1 MGNTRNTGYL
11 QNAIKVSDAGA
22 ISFMS
27 GSTMLATINTSGQM
41 SGSSPVLFAATA
53 SFVANA
59 QTASFVALAQSAS
72 NAVAAQTASFANAFT
87 VAGNLTAQTLV
98 VQTITSSVVYS
109 SGSNVFGNN
118 IANTQVMTGSV
129 NITGS
134 LAVVTNGTE
143 FQVNASGVNLGNAL
157 TDSHVISGSL
167 RINPNG
173 LFVSSSG
180 NIGIGNANPTVKLQV
195 TMNVGGGYPVLGVG
209 NSGSLF
215 IAGDTNQY
223 GLYIGNDGVS
233 GNAWLQSMRNNTA
246 TAYNI
251 VLNPVGGNVGIGTTS
266 PYTRFQ
272 VSGGNA
278 SIQSDSTGATDGTG
292 DVRRAGFGFRHA
304 SADLISAL
312 INTTAV
318 ADWGLN
324 LHFNTRQFNAVM
336 PATPA
341 MTITAGQN
349 VGIGTSSP
357 NARLSVTTPTTG
369 TEAENIRLEM
379 NTAAVPASAG
389 LNFRFGS
396 VNGATIYGV
405 GEDGSSGA
413 SSMRFYT
420 HNGTSSGERMRITS
434 GGDLLLKTTSTT
446 ATADTIFQFGNG
458 GVNLVK
464 QATLANNQTMDIRI
478 GSSGV
483 CYWGGFLSVLCSDLL
498 NGGARTQTNFSILA
512 ENQFST
518 FSTFVIHTVNGSL
531 GGRSFTITYV
541 GTGIIR
547 LTNTSGATCV
557 CTMTFFG
564 GGANLG

>member
-1 MGNTRNTGYL
+1 M
-11 QNAIKVSDAGA
+11 NA
-22 ISFMS
+22 
-27 GSTMLATINTSGQM
+27 GS
-41 SGSSPVLFAATA
+41 
-53 SFVANA
+53 
-59 QTASFVALAQSAS
+59 
-72 NAVAAQTASFANAFT
+72 
-87 VAGNLTAQTLV
+87 
-98 VQTITSSVVYS
+98 
-109 SGSNVFGNN
+109 
-118 IANTQVMTGSV
+118 
-129 NITGS
+129 
-134 LAVVTNGTE
+134 
-143 FQVNASGVNLGNAL
+143 
-157 TDSHVISGSL
+157 
-167 RINPNG
+167 
-173 LFVSSSG
+173 
-180 NIGIGNANPTVKLQV
+180 
-195 TMNVGGGYPVLGVG
+195 GYPTLGVG
-209 NSGSLF
+209 GSGTLF
-215 IAGDTNQY
+215 IAGDTNLY
-223 GLYIGNDGVS
+223 GLYIGNDGAS

-246 TAYNI
+246 TAYSI
-251 VLNPVGGNVGIGTTS
+251 ILNPVGGNVGIGTTS

-357 NARLSVTTPTTG
+357 TD
-369 TEAENIRLEM
+369 
-379 NTAAVPASAG
+379 
-389 LNFRFGS
+389 FGS
-396 VNGATIYGV
+396 TYTVLCVDNATNGGV
-405 GEDGSSGA
+405 LDLRRNGVRGLTLAVDGNEPSISS
-413 SSMRFYT
+413 RV
-420 HNGTSSGERMRITS
+420 SGQPLVFKTNNAGSVDERMRITS

-478 GSSGV
+478 GSSNV
-483 CYWGGFLSVLCSDLL
+483 CYWGGFLSVLCSDLS

>member
-41 SGSSPVLFAATA
+41 SGSAPVLFASTA

-72 NAVAAQTASFANAFT
+72 NAVSAQTASFANAFT
-87 VAGNLTAQTLV
+87 VANTLTAQTLV

-173 LFVSSSG
+173 LIVSSSG
-180 NIGIGNANPTVKLQV
+180 NVGIGTTNPTVKLQV
-195 TMNVGGGYPVLGVG
+195 TMNAGSGYPTLGVG

-215 IAGDTNQY
+215 IAGDTNLY
-223 GLYIGNDGVS
+223 GLYVGNDWIS

-251 VLNPVGGNVGIGTTS
+251 ILNPVGGNVGIGGTGPYAKLSIIQDITTTAEFGS
-266 PYTRFQ
+266 FGQFT
-272 VSGGNA
+272 
-278 SIQSDSTGATDGTG
+278 IQGATN
-292 DVRRAGFGFRHA
+292 VNKLLSFGFNT
-304 SADLISAL
+304 SADVGFIQAMVNGVSYNNLL
-312 INTTAV
+312 
-318 ADWGLN
+318 LN
-324 LHFNTRQFNAVM
+324 PR
-336 PATPA
+336 
-341 MTITAGQN
+341 GGN